1 MTLKPIVTRKG
12 LRLALY
18 LALALCACNERQPS
32 TFKKIENLKRQVETD
47 ASTLQKIEESDFP
60 ALNKAFR
67 CCDSML
73 QYLDST
79 QWDKQFQQLNLTQA
93 YLQQFAEIS
102 PEMHKKID
110 YSLLQLDRLK
120 KDIEDQYI
128 TDSLAS
134 VYLTTEIQ
142 VADTLHYRILYF
154 QEKFTECDKALKN
167 LKKTK

>member
-12 LRLALY
+12 LCVALY
-18 LALALCACNERQPS
+18 LTLALCACNERQPS
-32 TFKKIENLKRQVETD
+32 TLQKIENLKRQVETD
-47 ASTLQKIEESDFP
+47 AATLQKIEESDFP

-102 PEMHKKID
+102 PEMHKKMD

-120 KDIEDQYI
+120 QDIEDQYI
-128 TDSLAS
+128 TDSLATI
-134 VYLTTEIQ
+134 YLTSETQ
-142 VADTLHYRILYF
+142 VADTLHYRVLYF
-154 QEKFTECDKALKN
+154 QERFADCDKALKA
-167 LKKTK
+167 LKKNK